1 MSTDNDE
8 LDAFREAFRA
18 WLNNAAVPGPGPI
31 EPRFEAIRSWQR
43 TLYEAGYVGVS
54 WPVEWGGRGLTLRHQ
69 QVVNEELGRLRAPQ
83 PVGLIG
89 LEVIGPSIGR
99 FGTPEQ
105 RARFLPPLLAG
116 TDIWCQGFSEPGA
129 GSDLASL
136 TTRAVRDGD
145 EYVLSGQ
152 KVWTSWAHHASWCA
166 VVARTD
172 STAAKHRGL
181 SYLLVDM
188 QSPGIEV
195 RPLVQ
200 ITGEAEFNEVF
211 FDDVRVPADNLL
223 GKPGAGWSIAMD
235 TLSHERGTYVLRRR
249 IEVASAFY
257 QAVERVESPGA
268 LPEHIVISIGAAEAA
283 LRSLRAQTWATLA
296 RHESGTSTPALDSMD
311 KVVLT
316 NAEQQVGHALRDLL
330 GPAVSAWDAE
340 SGAGGPATALRD
352 YLFSR
357 AISIYSGT
365 QQIQN
370 NIIAQR
376 HLGLPRD

>member
-1 MSTDNDE
+1 MTE
-8 LDAFREAFRA
+8 LDAYRARFRVWLGDAPVPRPTESEEERFTTLRA
-18 WLNNAAVPGPGPI
+18 W
-31 EPRFEAIRSWQR
+31 QR
-43 TLYEAGYVGVS
+43 VLYDAGYVGIS
-54 WPVEWGGRGLTLRHQ
+54 WPREWGGQGLTLRHQ
-69 QVVNEELGRLRAPQ
+69 QVVNEELALARAPH

-105 RARFLPPLLAG
+105 RERLLPPLLSG
-116 TDIWCQGFSEPGA
+116 DDIWCQGFSEPGA

-145 EYVLSGQ
+145 DFIVTGQ
-152 KVWTSWAHHASWCA
+152 KVWTSWAHKASWCA
-166 VVARTD
+166 LMTRTD
-172 STAAKHRGL
+172 PTVAKHRGL

-188 QSPGIEV
+188 RSDGVEV

-211 FDDVRVPADNLL
+211 FDDVRVPASNVL
-223 GKPGAGWSIAMD
+223 GDLGSGWPIAMD
-235 TLSHERGTYVLRRR
+235 SLSHERGKYVLRRR
-249 IEVASAFY
+249 TELSNAFRAAIDRLQEPGEV
-257 QAVERVESPGA
+257 
-268 LPEHIVISIGAAEAA
+268 PEHLVAGIGAAEVG
-283 LRSLRAQTWATLA
+283 LRTLRAQTWATLK
-296 RHESGTSTPALDSMD
+296 RFESGVSAPGLDSID

-316 NAEQQVGHALRDLL
+316 NVEQQVGHCLRDLL
-330 GPAVSAWDAE
+330 GTAVSAWDAE
-340 SGAGGPATALRD
+340 RSFDSPPMSLRD
-352 YLFSR
+352 YLLSR

-365 QQIQN
+365 QQIQD